1 MSPDNLSNA
10 SNPALRLAPAIP
22 YLFLLGVFLFC
33 FAMQT
38 ATLADERAM
47 PAEGDAFGSW
57 RVSCETA
64 ADSHRRGCFIVQ
76 NLVLR
81 EGGQRVLQIAV
92 GYVEQTPDP
101 IALLSLPL
109 GISLPPG
116 ASIRIDEHE
125 AKRIPIER
133 CEPNGCRAGLK
144 LSEDILAS
152 FRSGA
157 QMSVTFYDAKREPI
171 VVPLSLD
178 GFSAGL
184 AALEP

>member
-1 MSPDNLSNA
+1 MRYRSVLYSFIFGLST
-10 SNPALRLAPAIP
+10 LLA
-22 YLFLLGVFLFC
+22 G
-33 FAMQT
+33 FAV
-38 ATLADERAM
+38 AREM

-64 ADSHRRGCFIVQ
+64 ADSQRRGCFLIQ

-92 GYVEQTPDP
+92 GYVEQAPEP

-116 ASIRIDEHE
+116 ASIQIDEHE

-144 LSEDILAS
+144 LPEEILS
-152 FRSGA
+152 TFRSGA

-178 GFSAGL
+178 GFSEGL
-184 AALEP
+184 AALDPQA

>member
-1 MSPDNLSNA
+1 MYHRTLVFSSLLS
-10 SNPALRLAPAIP
+10 LGMLAA
-22 YLFLLGVFLFC
+22 G
-33 FAMQT
+33 
-38 ATLADERAM
+38 LAVARDM

-116 ASIRIDEHE
+116 ASIQIDEHE

-144 LSEDILAS
+144 LPEDILAS
-152 FRSGA
+152 FRSGS

-178 GFSAGL
+178 GFSEGL
-184 AALEP
+184 AALDPKL

>member
-1 MSPDNLSNA
+1 MSALNA
-10 SNPALRLAPAIP
+10 VFRLLAPLPHRLLPGALVLCLGLQPALPAN
-22 YLFLLGVFLFC
+22 
-33 FAMQT
+33 AR
-38 ATLADERAM
+38 EM

-64 ADSHRRGCFIVQ
+64 PDSQRRGCFIVQ

-92 GYVEQTPDP
+92 GYVEDTPDP

-116 ASIRIDEHE
+116 ASIQIDTHE

-144 LSEDILAS
+144 LSADVLAS
-152 FRSGA
+152 FRSGTR
-157 QMSVTFYDAKREPI
+157 MSVTFYDAKREPI

-184 AALEP
+184 AALAPDA

>member
-1 MSPDNLSNA
+1 MRHRVLLST
-10 SNPALRLAPAIP
+10 
-22 YLFLLGVFLFC
+22 FLFC
-33 FAMQT
+33 FAMQ
-38 ATLADERAM
+38 AASAADERVM
-47 PAEGDAFGSW
+47 PADGDAFGSW

-133 CEPNGCRAGLK
+133 
-144 LSEDILAS
+144 
-152 FRSGA
+152 
-157 QMSVTFYDAKREPI
+157 
-171 VVPLSLD
+171 
-178 GFSAGL
+178 
-184 AALEP
+184 

>member
-1 MSPDNLSNA
+1 M
-10 SNPALRLAPAIP
+10 R
-22 YLFLLGVFLFC
+22 YRFLLCRTLFC
-33 FAMQT
+33 LSIMLSGFAT
-38 ATLADERAM
+38 ARDM
-47 PAEGDAFGSW
+47 PTEDDAFGSW

-64 ADSHRRGCFIVQ
+64 PDSQRRGCFIVQ

-81 EGGQRVLQIAV
+81 EGGQRVLQIAI

-116 ASIRIDEHE
+116 ASIQIDDRE

-144 LSEDILAS
+144 LSADVLAS
-152 FRSGA
+152 FRSGT
-157 QMSVTFYDAKREPI
+157 QMSVTFYDAKREAI

-178 GFSAGL
+178 GFSEGL
-184 AALEP
+184 AALAPQP

>member
-1 MSPDNLSNA
+1 MRHQCL
-10 SNPALRLAPAIP
+10 LAT
-22 YLFLLGVFLFC
+22 FLCCLV
-33 FAMQT
+33 MQT
-38 ATLADERAM
+38 AGLAADRVM

-116 ASIRIDEHE
+116 ASIQIDEHE

-144 LSEDILAS
+144 LSAEILAS

-178 GFSAGL
+178 GFSKGL
-184 AALEP
+184 DALDPKL

>member
-1 MSPDNLSNA
+1 MRHRS
-10 SNPALRLAPAIP
+10 
-22 YLFLLGVFLFC
+22 LLYSFLFC
-33 FAMQT
+33 
-38 ATLADERAM
+38 LGVLSADFSVAREM

-64 ADSHRRGCFIVQ
+64 ADSQRRGCFIVQ

-92 GYVEQTPDP
+92 GYVERTPDP

-116 ASIRIDEHE
+116 ASIQIDDQ
-125 AKRIPIER
+125 AAQRIPIER

-144 LSEDILAS
+144 LSEEILSS

-178 GFSAGL
+178 GFSEGL
-184 AALEP
+184 AALAPEA